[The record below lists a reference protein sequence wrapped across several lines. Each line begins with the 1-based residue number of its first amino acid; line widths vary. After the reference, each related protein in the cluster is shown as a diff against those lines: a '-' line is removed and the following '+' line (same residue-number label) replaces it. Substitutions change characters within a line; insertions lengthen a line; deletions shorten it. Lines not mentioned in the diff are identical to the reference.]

1 VIVEPLRAEHV
12 DRFVP
17 GATAVGSWTP
27 ENVASLR
34 TDWLGKAAAV
44 SDGERVL
51 ALFGIGLENGS
62 GYVWLL
68 LDDAARA
75 RPLLLTRWAIRT
87 LAALRRQYGVRS
99 FTAQTFDADSARWAR
114 FLGVETMDGNE
125 MVMSDGS

>member
-1 VIVEPLRAEHV
+1 VIVEPLRAGHV

-17 GATAVGSWTP
+17 GATAIGSWTP
-27 ENVASLR
+27 ENVVSLR
-34 TDWLGKAAAV
+34 TDWLGKAAV

-68 LDDAARA
+68 LDDAART

-87 LAALRRQYGVRS
+87 LAARRRQYGIRS

-114 FLGVETMDGNE
+114 FLGVETMNGNE